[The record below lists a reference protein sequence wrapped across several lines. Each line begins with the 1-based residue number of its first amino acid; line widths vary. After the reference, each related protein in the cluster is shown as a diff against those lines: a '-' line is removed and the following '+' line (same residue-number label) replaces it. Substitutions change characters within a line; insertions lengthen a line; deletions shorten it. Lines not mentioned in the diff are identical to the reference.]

1 MFASVH
7 WFRSF
12 VKASIVIFLCG
23 LCFPTI
29 SRAQTSEQ
37 AVVLGEVVDDDG
49 APISFVNVQ
58 VAGTTDG
65 AATGRDGHFDFVTR
79 NLGRQVL
86 QATMIGF
93 EPARRALD
101 LSPGDTATVRLV
113 LRETLITLDEV
124 EITASAY
131 STGEA
136 ETVTLQSL
144 EVVTTPGSAADIFR
158 TIKTF
163 PGVSMVDEGSG
174 LFVRG
179 GDVSETVILLDQATL
194 THPYKFESPTGGVF
208 GIIPPFMVRGTVFSS
223 GGFSARYGN
232 ALSAVLS
239 MDSQNMPL
247 QQNYSFNLGLA
258 AASLGFNVP
267 VVPGKLG
274 LRFTGNRSFT
284 GLMFRLNGQL
294 DQFPTPPRGYDGNLS
309 IVYQYS
315 PTGRIK
321 FFNFTTDDRLGVHVN
336 QPSFDGVYRGQTTSW
351 LHNIQWTDIYK
362 DWLLQTSASLN
373 RYKAHQQLGNL
384 NLEPGDDTYKLRAD
398 VERDLH
404 ERARVRLGAELER
417 TRSRFRGTSPFQE
430 DILDPAADVFK
441 LDEVYSATRI
451 GAYAEVETKPARRIA
466 VNTGVRMDYHNLA
479 SKAVVDPRV
488 SLHYALSKN
497 TDVRL
502 AWGLYHQFAAPFE
515 YNNTSGN
522 PALGPQRA
530 QHFIAGLSYE
540 RNLLM
545 LRAEAYHKPYH
556 HLILHHPDLNYTN
569 GGEGTARGLDVFAKY
584 GAFLQTR
591 FNGWVAYSFLE
602 SRRVQPRHLG
612 REVIYERAPS
622 PFDITHNLTI
632 VAKMRLIGFLSSGL
646 TFRHATGRPV
656 TPVVGALAEGNGS
669 YFLPIEGAVGSERL
683 PDFQRLDASLSYFLP
698 FGEGHNITFYF
709 SVGNLL
715 NQANVIDYEYSADYT
730 ERGERT
736 TNYRRFLYFG
746 TTLNLNR

>member
-1 MFASVH
+1 MFASAH
-7 WFRSF
+7 WFRF
-12 VKASIVIFLCG
+12 CVKASIATFLCG
-23 LCFPTI
+23 LCCLTVSQAQIPE
-29 SRAQTSEQ
+29 RAF
-37 AVVLGEVVDDDG
+37 VLGEVVGDDG
-49 APISFVNVQ
+49 SPIPFVNVQ
-58 VAGTTDG
+58 IVGATDG
-65 AATGRDGHFDFVTR
+65 AATGRDGRFDFVTR
-79 NLGRQVL
+79 HLGRQVL
-86 QATMIGF
+86 QATMVGF
-93 EPARRALD
+93 EPARRTLHLA
-101 LSPGDTATVRLV
+101 PGDTVTVRLV

-124 EITASAY
+124 EVTASAY

-258 AASLGFNVP
+258 AASLGVNVP

-294 DQFPTPPRGYDGNLS
+294 DQFTISPRGYDGNLS
-309 IVYQYS
+309 LIYQYS
-315 PTGRIK
+315 PTGRLK
-321 FFNFTTDDRLGVHVN
+321 FFNFTTDDRVGVHVN

-362 DWLLQTSASLN
+362 GWLLQTSGSLN
-373 RYKAHQQLGNL
+373 RYKALQQLGNL
-384 NLEPGDDTYKLRAD
+384 DLEPGDDTYKLRTD

-417 TRSRFRGTSPFQE
+417 TTSRFRGAFPFQE
-430 DILDPAADVFK
+430 GILDPAADIFE
-441 LDEVYSATRI
+441 LDEVYSATRT
-451 GAYAEVETKPARRIA
+451 GAYAEIEMKPTRRI
-466 VNTGVRMDYHNLA
+466 VGNTGVRIDYHSLA
-479 SKAVVDPRV
+479 GEAIIDPRV
-488 SLHYALSKN
+488 SFRYVLSRN
-497 TDVRL
+497 TDLRL

-515 YNNTSGN
+515 YNATSGN

-530 QHFIAGLSYE
+530 QHFIAGLSHE
-540 RNLLM
+540 RDLLM
-545 LRAEAYHKPYH
+545 LRLEAYHKPYR
-556 HLILHHPDLNYTN
+556 HLILVSPDLNYTN

-591 FNGWVAYSFLE
+591 FNGWAAYSFLE

-612 REVIYERAPS
+612 REVVYERAPS

-632 VAKMRLIGFLSSGL
+632 VAKMRLVGFLSSGL

-669 YFLPIEGAVGSERL
+669 YFLPIEGSVGSERL
-683 PDFQRLDASLSYFLP
+683 PDFRRLDASLSYFLP

-709 SVGNLL
+709 SVGNVL

-736 TNYRRFLYFG
+736 TNYRRFIYFG